1 MSREKLY
8 QLIEQLPE
16 GQVGAAIA
24 YLEGLSGG
32 AGTSRPENA
41 GSDKRLDEFLTVLV
55 SGISNVLY
63 DLSKEAER
71 RNETITANRHNFSMK
86 KIKEAWEEYKS

>member
-1 MSREKLY
+1 M
-8 QLIEQLPE
+8 
-16 GQVGAAIA
+16 
-24 YLEGLSGG
+24 
-32 AGTSRPENA
+32 
-41 GSDKRLDEFLTVLV
+41 TVLV